1 MTEQDLPEALKT
13 LKDYAVSINSAVS
26 TLVDALNILSKAM
39 PELPDK
45 RGYYLTQ
52 NHRLLFKADDGAEGE
67 WAVFNDEG
75 NYCFHFWEPD
85 AFGVF
90 TKNPET
96 VISKLGPDAFP
107 LVPLSE
113 VILPSEHIEEED

>member
-1 MTEQDLPEALKT
+1 MTEQDLQEALKT
-13 LKDYAVSINSAVS
+13 LKDYAVSINSAIS
-26 TLVDALNILSKAM
+26 TLVNALNILPKAM

-52 NHRLLFKADDGAEGE
+52 DHRLLFKADDGAEGE

-96 VISKLGPDAFP
+96 VISKLGPGAFP
-107 LVPLSE
+107 LVPLGE
-113 VILPSEHIEEED
+113 VILSSEPLEEED

>member
-1 MTEQDLPEALKT
+1 MTEQDLQEALKT

-26 TLVDALNILSKAM
+26 TLVDALNILTAPT

-45 RGYYLTQ
+45 QGYYLTQ
-52 NHRLLFKADDGAEGE
+52 DHQLLFKTDDGDEGE
-67 WAVFNDEG
+67 WGVFNDEG
-75 NYCFHFWEPD
+75 NYRFHFWEPD

-107 LVPLSE
+107 LVPLNE